1 MNRIHTFKPQDL
13 TTTEVNIL
21 EIDLTELLT
30 RRRFIIGAGGLLG
43 AAALGACGAGEQST
57 SPTNSGD
64 TRVIETIMGAVEIP
78 AAPQRVVTLQD
89 QNALLPLWELGFRN
103 IVGSVGV
110 LNADGTHFFRRM
122 QDFDTSDV
130 AFVGDYGQPNM
141 ESIAALNPD
150 LIVGNQFLMD
160 DYELYAAIAP
170 TVLIEVLDQ
179 PLADSSADFA
189 ELVGREAELAALQEE
204 YEARVTQLRE
214 ALGNPSEYTVS
225 FIAWGAGGGAEEG
238 QFYVGEGGAV
248 TTVLNDV
255 GFDRPAKQVDV
266 PERTYYSIELLP
278 EHDGD
283 VLLRPYFTPEEIDN
297 DEAMVFKDSP
307 IWGQLNAVQQGQA
320 FDVPGD
326 RWLGAAYTPRFNVL
340 SELEELLVGQDI
352 DTSWE
357 PQE

>member
-1 MNRIHTFKPQDL
+1 MNRMHTFKPQPL
-13 TTTEVNIL
+13 TATEVDIL

-30 RRRFIIGAGGLLG
+30 RRRFIIGAGGLIG
-43 AAALGACGAGEQST
+43 AAALGACGADEQATVPT
-57 SPTNSGD
+57 SSGD
-64 TRVIETIMGAVEIP
+64 TRVIETIMGEVEVP
-78 AAPQRVVTLQD
+78 VDPQRVVTLQD

-103 IVGSVGV
+103 IAGSVGV

-130 AFVGDYGQPNM
+130 AFVGDYGQPNI
-141 ESIAALNPD
+141 EAIAALNPD

-160 DYELYAAIAP
+160 DYELYSAIAP
-170 TVLIEVLDQ
+170 TVLIEVLTQ

-189 ELVGREAELAALQEE
+189 ELVGREAELSALQEE
-204 YEARVTQLRE
+204 YEAQIAQLRE

-225 FIAWGAGGGAEEG
+225 LIQWGAGGGAEEG
-238 QFYVGEGGAV
+238 QFYVEEGGAV

-266 PERTYYSIELLP
+266 SERTFYSIELLP

-283 VLLRPYFTPEEIDN
+283 VLLRPYFTPEEIDDN
-297 DEAMVFKDSP
+297 ETMIFKDSP

-320 FDVPGD
+320 FDVPSD
-326 RWLGAAYTPRFNVL
+326 RWFGAAYTPRFNVL
-340 SELEELLVGQDI
+340 NELEELLVDQDI
-352 DTSWE
+352 NTSWE